1 MAKESQRYWLTFPV
15 ERVRQPLI
23 WELSKNFDLTFN
35 IRSANITDEVGI
47 VALELTGGRKAIQAA
62 VKWLR
67 NKRVKV
73 DPIELDVIES

>member
-15 ERVRQPLI
+15 ERARQPLI
-23 WELSKNFDLTFN
+23 WELSKKFDLIFN
-35 IRSANITDEVGI
+35 IRSAKITDEVGI
-47 VALELTGGRKAIQAA
+47 VALELNGRRKAMQAA

-67 NKRVKV
+67 KKGIEV